1 MKKILTT
8 YILLVLLGNIV
19 LAQSKANDPR
29 KILNAMSKKI
39 KSYTSVSIDFSIVHE
54 DNQNVTT
61 NTENGR
67 IVAKNKDFRKF
78 KITMP
83 KSEIYCDGITKWL
96 YMKDIEEINIALADF
111 DSDDMND
118 NPVKFFTVDRKD
130 MKYSYKQTITENQK
144 QLDEI
149 DFYPKDRNAAYSII
163 RLHIEKSTNHPLRI
177 KYFGKDGNNYTIN
190 VNKITPNLTIDDK
203 IFDFDVKKYPNAE
216 VVDLR

>member
-8 YILLVLLGNIV
+8 CVLLFLSINFV
-19 LAQSKANDPR
+19 LAQSDAR
-29 KILNAMSKKI
+29 KILDAMTKKI
-39 KSYTSVSIDFSIVHE
+39 NSYTSVSIDFNIVHE
-54 DNQNVTT
+54 DNQNKAV

-67 IVAKNKDFRKF
+67 IVAKGKDFSKF

-83 KSEIYCDGITKWL
+83 NSDIYCDGATKWL
-96 YMKDIEEINIALADF
+96 YMKDVEEINITSADF
-111 DSDDMND
+111 ESDEMND

-130 MKYSYKQTITENQK
+130 MKYSYKKTITENQK

-163 RLHIEKSTNHPLRI
+163 RLHIEKNTNHPLRI
-177 KYFGKDGNNYTIN
+177 KYFGKDGNNYIIN
-190 VNKITPNLTIDDK
+190 VDKITPNLTMDDK
-203 IFDFDVKKYPNAE
+203 TFDFDTTKYPAAE

>member
-8 YILLVLLGNIV
+8 YILLVLLGNAV
-19 LAQSKANDPR
+19 FAQSKATDPR

-39 KSYTSVSIDFSIVHE
+39 NSYNSVSIDFSIVHE
-54 DNQNVTT
+54 DNQNVI
-61 NTENGR
+61 NSTENGR
-67 IVAKNKDFRKF
+67 IAAKGKDFRKF

-83 KSEIYCDGITKWL
+83 NTEIYCDGITKWL

-177 KYFGKDGNNYTIN
+177 KYFGRDGNNYTIN
-190 VNKITPNLTIDDK
+190 INKITPNLTFDDK
-203 IFDFDVKKYPNAE
+203 IFDFDIKTYPNAE